1 MKGSLVLLGSKMLY
15 IFVWDGIGYKLAIGD
30 SLGLKTDLGV

>member
-15 IFVWDGIGYKLAIGD
+15 IFVWDGIGYKVPLEI
-30 SLGLKTDLGV
+30 V